1 MSEDSHT
8 VVEIG
13 CSEGKT
19 MQPTEK
25 QRAALEMICDT
36 FLPGDGLTLPS
47 ASQLGAVDTVLELL
61 ARNPRE
67 AETKQ
72 LAMLLDLWDGPV
84 TGLLTGWGPRR
95 YSKLSQQDRE
105 KALLRLGASRLGAVR
120 AVFQALKQASLL
132 AYNVTPGPTGFNPL
146 WKQLGYDGIP
156 GSLAT
161 APQPALAPQ
170 RITEPTSLTCDV
182 VIVGSG
188 AGGGTAAGVLAE
200 AGLDVVVLERGGYYD
215 DRDFGAGEF
224 AGLKQL
230 YAPGPLASS
239 EGQLALVAGSCL
251 GGGTVVNWST
261 SLPTPDRVRE
271 EWAGIGAAQFAGA
284 EFTESLDAVLR
295 RLGVNERRSIPTA
308 RDAILERGARALGW
322 PVDAL
327 PRNVTDACDAGIECG
342 RCGSG
347 CRVGA
352 KQSVTKTWL
361 ADAAARGARLI
372 VDANVRRISVRDNR
386 AEAVTVRTSAGVEF
400 EVRARA
406 VVVAAGAI
414 QTPALLRRSG
424 LGNKNIGRYL
434 RLHPAAAV
442 FGLFDEEVRP
452 WEGGLQT
459 RICRQHA
466 DLDGNGYGVIYETG
480 PLAPGSSTGF
490 MSWQGSADHQRV
502 MLDFARTNA
511 VGIIT
516 RDRDS
521 GAVKVDKAG
530 EPTVDYRISDYDAAH
545 LHTGIE
551 GAARILEAAG
561 ATRIFSGHQAGVSYE
576 PGVRG
581 SLDEFSAAAEAAGYG
596 PGRCTMGALHI
607 MGSARMGGSAETSAT
622 DPDGATWD
630 VKNIVV
636 ADASCFPTSSGVNPM
651 VTIEAIAHMNA
662 KRLAARLV

>member
-1 MSEDSHT
+1 MR
-8 VVEIG
+8 
-13 CSEGKT
+13 
-19 MQPTEK
+19 PTGK

-36 FLPGDGLTLPS
+36 FLPGDGATLPS
-47 ASQLGAVDTVLELL
+47 ASELGAVDTVFELL

-72 LAMLLDLWDGPV
+72 LAMLLDLWDAPM

-95 YSKLSQQDRE
+95 YSKLAPEDRE
-105 KALLRLGASRLGAVR
+105 RALLRLGGSRLGAVR

-146 WKQLGYDGIP
+146 WKEIGYP
-156 GSLAT
+156 GPPGPLPE
-161 APQPALAPQ
+161 APRPTLVPR
-170 RITEPTSLTCDV
+170 RITGPETLTCDV

-215 DRDFGAGEF
+215 DRDFGAGEL
-224 AGLKQL
+224 AALKSL
-230 YAPGPLASS
+230 YSPGPAASA
-239 EGQLALVAGSCL
+239 EGQISLVAGSCL

-261 SLPTPDRVRE
+261 SLPTPDAVRE
-271 EWAGIGAAQFAGA
+271 EWAAAGA
-284 EFTESLDAVLR
+284 TQFGTAEFGDSLDAVLR

-308 RDAILERGARALGW
+308 RDSILERGASELGW

-327 PRNVTDACDAGIECG
+327 PRNVTDACDAGVECG
-342 RCGSG
+342 RCGTG

-372 VDANVRRISVRDNR
+372 VDADVRRIEVRDGK
-386 AEAVTVRTSAGVEF
+386 AEAVAARTSDGVEF

-424 LGNKNIGRYL
+424 LRNNNIGRYL
-434 RLHPAAAV
+434 RLHPASAV

-459 RICRQHA
+459 RICRRHV
-466 DLDGNGYGVIYETG
+466 DLDGAGYGVIYETG
-480 PLAPGSSTGF
+480 PLQPGASTGF
-490 MSWQGSADHQRV
+490 MSWQGSGDHRRV

-511 VGIIT
+511 IGVIT

-521 GAVKVDKAG
+521 GTVRVDRAG
-530 EPTVDYRISDYDAAH
+530 EPTVDYRLSDRDAAH
-545 LHTGIE
+545 LHTGID

-561 ATRIFSGHQAGVSYE
+561 ARRIFSGHQAGISYE

-581 SLDEFSAAAEAAGYG
+581 SHSEFSAACRAAGYG
-596 PGRCTMGALHI
+596 PGRCALGALHI
-607 MGSARMGGSAETSAT
+607 MGSARMGGSAESSAT

-630 VKNIVV
+630 VPNIVV
-636 ADASCFPTSSGVNPM
+636 ADASCFPTASGVNPM
-651 VTIEAIAHMNA
+651 LSIEAIAHMNA
-662 KRLAARLV
+662 KRLAARLT

>member
-1 MSEDSHT
+1 
-8 VVEIG
+8 
-13 CSEGKT
+13 
-19 MQPTEK
+19 MQPTDK

-36 FLPGDGLTLPS
+36 FLPGDGPTLPS
-47 ASQLGAVDTVLELL
+47 ASELGAVDTVLALL

-84 TGLLTGWGPRR
+84 TGLLAGWGPRR

-132 AYNVTPGPTGFNPL
+132 AYNVTPGPTGVNPL
-146 WKQLGYDGIP
+146 WKHLGYDAIP
-156 GSLAT
+156 GPLAN
-161 APQPALAPQ
+161 APQPALSPQ
-170 RITEPTSLTCDV
+170 RITEPASLTCDV

-200 AGLDVVVLERGGYYD
+200 AGLDVVVLERGEYYD
-215 DRDFGAGEF
+215 DKDFGGGELAGQ
-224 AGLKQL
+224 QL
-230 YAPGPLASS
+230 LYSPGPLASS

-261 SLPTPDRVRE
+261 SLPTPDSVRD
-271 EWAGIGAAQFAGA
+271 EWAAVGAAQFAES
-284 EFTESLDAVLR
+284 EFTESLDTVLR
-295 RLGVNERRSIPTA
+295 RLGVNERRSTPLV
-308 RDAILERGARALGW
+308 RDTILERGARALGW
-322 PVDAL
+322 PVDPL
-327 PRNVTDACDAGIECG
+327 PRNVTDACDAGVECG

-347 CRVGA
+347 CRLGA

-361 ADAAARGARLI
+361 ADAATRGARLI
-372 VDANVRRISVRDNR
+372 VDANVRRISVRDNI

-490 MSWQGSADHQRV
+490 MSWQGSADHRRV
-502 MLDFARTNA
+502 MQDFARTNA

-521 GAVKVDKAG
+521 GAVKVDRDG

-581 SLDEFSAAAEAAGYG
+581 SLGEFSAAAEAAGYG

-607 MGSARMGGSAETSAT
+607 MGSARMGGSAANSAT
-622 DPDGATWD
+622 DPDGATWE

-662 KRLAARLV
+662 TRLAARLG